1 MQRRS
6 SVCYLWSREQVYLH
20 ERVVEIKDESQL
32 AVLQEICLYVHSLV
46 LFPFTHHTVSTIVIL
61 LEVLDTP
68 VVRDN
73 LLVGTQGF
81 RIDQLLHK

>member
-1 MQRRS
+1 M
-6 SVCYLWSREQVYLH
+6 YLH